1 MRREAVTAVPHS
13 VRFREQLGVV
23 IRSSTATETS
33 YAPSPTVLFKALRRG
48 TVRGTTC
55 LSALGILC
63 FPGILVRG

>member
-13 VRFREQLGVV
+13 VRFREQ
-23 IRSSTATETS
+23 IRSSTATDRDYT
-33 YAPSPTVLFKALRRG
+33 PSPRVSRKAPCHG

-55 LSALGILC
+55 LSALGIVC